1 MYCNIVDQDEQPTA
15 AGSEAA
21 VAGMAMDV
29 DISGSKSK

>member
-1 MYCNIVDQDEQPTA
+1 MTVDEHSTA

-29 DISGSKSK
+29 DTGNNSK

>member
-1 MYCNIVDQDEQPTA
+1 MTVDEQPAA

-29 DISGSKSK
+29 DTGSNSK

>member
-1 MYCNIVDQDEQPTA
+1 MTVDEHSTA

-29 DISGSKSK
+29 DPGNNSK

>member
-1 MYCNIVDQDEQPTA
+1 MTVDEQPTA

-29 DISGSKSK
+29 DILGSKSK